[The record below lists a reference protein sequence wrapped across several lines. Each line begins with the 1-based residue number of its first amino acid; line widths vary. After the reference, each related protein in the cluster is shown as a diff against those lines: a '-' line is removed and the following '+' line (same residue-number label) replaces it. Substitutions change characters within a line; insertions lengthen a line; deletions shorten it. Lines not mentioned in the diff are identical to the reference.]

1 MENFIRGLFQ
11 IFCLAAGVA
20 LGYGTVQAILAGEWG
35 VVLFAGLLTYMAL
48 NIGTAGWLGEQ
59 LFSKLD
65 GH

>member
-11 IFCLAAGVA
+11 LFCLAAGA
-20 LGYGTVQAILAGEWG
+20 ACGYGTIQALMAGEWG
-35 VVLFAGLLTYMAL
+35 VVLVGGLITYMAL
-48 NIGTAGWLGEQ
+48 NLGTAGWLGEQ